1 MAFLGSLRAK
11 ENCQLWDI
19 LTIQPSDLDFMP
31 EKLFSIKAK
40 EWATRH
46 CIRGAELLYMS
57 NTFINLG
64 L

>member
-19 LTIQPSDLDFMP
+19 LTIQTSDLDFMP

-46 CIRGAELLYMS
+46 CIRGAELPHVKHFY
-57 NTFINLG
+57 
-64 L
+64 